1 MSSTQVSGYTF
12 IYHRK
17 CYTQLME
24 QIQDIDQRLLRV
36 LYLCVVKDKQFFK
49 SEIKLKFKT
58 INADKINDQII
69 K

>member
-1 MSSTQVSGYTF
+1 
-12 IYHRK
+12 
-17 CYTQLME
+17 ME
-24 QIQDIDQRLLRV
+24 QIQDIGQRLLRV
-36 LYLCVVKDKQFFK
+36 LYSCVVKDKQFFK